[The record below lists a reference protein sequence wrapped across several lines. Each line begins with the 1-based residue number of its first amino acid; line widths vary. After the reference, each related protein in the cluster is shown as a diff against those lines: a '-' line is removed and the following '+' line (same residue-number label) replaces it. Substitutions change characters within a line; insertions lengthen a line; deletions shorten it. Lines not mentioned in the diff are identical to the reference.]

1 MNQSVNQ
8 SSLPDFLL
16 CVWENIRKK
25 QNKVCPQKSYHLNGE
40 THEAM
45 REELNAMY
53 YTTVVKFR
61 ESKAL
66 GQNYSE
72 GLKKKK
78 KKMEAKLG
86 RIMYQ

>member
-8 SSLPDFLL
+8 LSLPDFPL
-16 CVWENIRKK
+16 CVWENIREKR
-25 QNKVCPQKSYHLNGE
+25 NTVCPQKSYHLNGE

-53 YTTVVKFR
+53 CTTVVKFR

-66 GQNYSE
+66 GQNYGE

-78 KKMEAKLG
+78 KKKRWRLSWVG
-86 RIMYQ
+86 